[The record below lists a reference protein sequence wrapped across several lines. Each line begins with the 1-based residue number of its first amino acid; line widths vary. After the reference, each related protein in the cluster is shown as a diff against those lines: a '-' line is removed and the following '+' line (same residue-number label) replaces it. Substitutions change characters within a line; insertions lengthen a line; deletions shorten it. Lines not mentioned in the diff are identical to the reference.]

1 MKKKIV
7 SMLLALTLV
16 VTGIPS
22 GMTVRTVNA
31 AELSEESAVITE
43 ETKEADDVAESSEEA
58 QETLHSAAGD
68 LYTFNVSQSGKAVG
82 SDGVVYEDVVYL
94 SAENVKALNAD
105 ARDAYFAFCD
115 EIASAFSKGD
125 ILEDVVA
132 AVDEDGTLACHYSIP
147 VKALETGMGKL
158 AEDFIESVQT
168 EEIAQETQ
176 GDETAASQ
184 AEALEDKS
192 EAEETVDVEDSIEKA
207 SAEESLEET
216 AEETVT
222 EETTADDST
231 EEDTATQEETTVEE
245 TVSDTDAQESA
256 VESEMESQSSDE
268 TVIDETSAEETQTDM
283 EEESESET
291 EDTLLSEENM
301 ELIPEL
307 EEEYFPVI
315 ENVKADIIVDLGYD
329 SAEIQ
334 EIKSILPSKDWF
346 SSQLTKNQQ
355 TIYKACGAMGKGT
368 NKFKFNATSK
378 LTLDDFKQA
387 ISAYI
392 LTEPYKCDWMDLS
405 SQGKLD
411 IVYYYYSKSDPT
423 YEWEVNI
430 GKSEFYNASLNKAA
444 EAKILELAAQAQE
457 YAIQNYP
464 NAPVYGIVKY
474 FDKWIC
480 ENNYYNMVG
489 VTGGSSSDKSTREIY
504 YYSHSSYGILL
515 KGYGV
520 CESYALSMTRL
531 LDSIGIPNMY
541 ATGLV
546 PADTESGFGGH
557 AWNYVQMPDRNWYL
571 HDSTW
576 NDDEKLGGSTE
587 DYLLCA
593 DDGYHFPVGNR
604 YNSFTEIFDFVTPSA
619 TGYKPAV
626 ESIKLSQTEINLL
639 PKKTAELTYDNA
651 YISNENVTK
660 TWLSSDEKVAK
671 VDKNGK
677 ITAVAPGQAKITLT
691 AAGMTETCVVNVHQI
706 NSLLFEDSGKAS
718 LTTSG
723 GIVSGSSKKET
734 QHVYLTVKQ
743 KAENPVY
750 TAEELYQKGIFDDFA
765 IVSSNTSVAEIST
778 TVTGNKID
786 LAITPAAVGKTKVT
800 VTFGTK
806 KATLNYSV
814 GEMLD
819 EKWFDLKE
827 VDALVKDGNEGK
839 LMYTGK
845 AYKPKV
851 VLSSEGKAKKVKF
864 KVSYFN
870 NKDAG
875 TASVV
880 IAGTGTFGGE
890 LKKEF
895 IISPLEL
902 KVDTSAIKVSPKNL
916 YNGGVN
922 QTKSTVKHIDNSGK
936 KPKKVGLKAG
946 KDYDIKYTNKVT
958 KETTTNPTEAG
969 EYTMEIVGKGN
980 YSGGDNKPVAIEG
993 ATWKIEP
1000 NDIKKVKVT
1009 VKVNGTT
1016 PVVTVAIGKNMLPET
1031 DYKMTFYKDKE
1042 CKTQVNKD
1050 ILAAKTQYFVKVEA
1064 AGANLTDLKNK
1075 PIVKSFKTK

>member
-43 ETKEADDVAESSEEA
+43 ETKEADDVAESSEEE

-68 LYTFNVSQSGKAVG
+68 LYTFNVSESGKAVG

-132 AVDEDGTLACHYSIP
+132 AVDEDGTLAFHYSIP

-176 GDETAASQ
+176 GEETAASQ

-392 LTEPYKCDWMDLS
+392 
-405 SQGKLD
+405 
-411 IVYYYYSKSDPT
+411 
-423 YEWEVNI
+423 
-430 GKSEFYNASLNKAA
+430 
-444 EAKILELAAQAQE
+444 
-457 YAIQNYP
+457 
-464 NAPVYGIVKY
+464 
-474 FDKWIC
+474 
-480 ENNYYNMVG
+480 
-489 VTGGSSSDKSTREIY
+489 
-504 YYSHSSYGILL
+504 
-515 KGYGV
+515 
-520 CESYALSMTRL
+520 
-531 LDSIGIPNMY
+531 
-541 ATGLV
+541 
-546 PADTESGFGGH
+546 
-557 AWNYVQMPDRNWYL
+557 
-571 HDSTW
+571 
-576 NDDEKLGGSTE
+576 
-587 DYLLCA
+587 
-593 DDGYHFPVGNR
+593 
-604 YNSFTEIFDFVTPSA
+604 
-619 TGYKPAV
+619 
-626 ESIKLSQTEINLL
+626 
-639 PKKTAELTYDNA
+639 
-651 YISNENVTK
+651 
-660 TWLSSDEKVAK
+660 
-671 VDKNGK
+671 
-677 ITAVAPGQAKITLT
+677 
-691 AAGMTETCVVNVHQI
+691 
-706 NSLLFEDSGKAS
+706 
-718 LTTSG
+718 
-723 GIVSGSSKKET
+723 
-734 QHVYLTVKQ
+734 
-743 KAENPVY
+743 
-750 TAEELYQKGIFDDFA
+750 
-765 IVSSNTSVAEIST
+765 
-778 TVTGNKID
+778 
-786 LAITPAAVGKTKVT
+786 
-800 VTFGTK
+800 
-806 KATLNYSV
+806 
-814 GEMLD
+814 
-819 EKWFDLKE
+819 
-827 VDALVKDGNEGK
+827 
-839 LMYTGK
+839 
-845 AYKPKV
+845 
-851 VLSSEGKAKKVKF
+851 
-864 KVSYFN
+864 
-870 NKDAG
+870 
-875 TASVV
+875 
-880 IAGTGTFGGE
+880 
-890 LKKEF
+890 
-895 IISPLEL
+895 
-902 KVDTSAIKVSPKNL
+902 
-916 YNGGVN
+916 
-922 QTKSTVKHIDNSGK
+922 
-936 KPKKVGLKAG
+936 
-946 KDYDIKYTNKVT
+946 
-958 KETTTNPTEAG
+958 
-969 EYTMEIVGKGN
+969 
-980 YSGGDNKPVAIEG
+980 
-993 ATWKIEP
+993 
-1000 NDIKKVKVT
+1000 
-1009 VKVNGTT
+1009 
-1016 PVVTVAIGKNMLPET
+1016 
-1031 DYKMTFYKDKE
+1031 
-1042 CKTQVNKD
+1042 
-1050 ILAAKTQYFVKVEA
+1050 
-1064 AGANLTDLKNK
+1064 
-1075 PIVKSFKTK
+1075 